1 MKTASELIVILTAL
15 IEKDGDLEVRYNHP
29 EFGPQ
34 EIEEV
39 TLEQGFRETVHHYL
53 IH

>member
-1 MKTASELIVILTAL
+1 MKTASEIIAILNAL
-15 IEKDGDLEVRYNHP
+15 IEKDGDLEIRYDHP

-34 EIEEV
+34 EIAEV
-39 TLEQGFRETVHHYL
+39 TLEKGFRETVHHYL